1 MIAPDAAEMSTV
13 LASSMPR
20 YPLRMLRPTRPT
32 SARMAQ
38 IRSMFPPLSGQPPD
52 PVDGRVRRLRVR
64 AVVRGVGVHGPARVG
79 GVRVD
84 APGARGGRVQARAH
98 GAARVRGPGELPG
111 PAPGGLGGPV
121 AEDPARGVRDPVRPG
136 ADRADGQVR
145 CLPALGGDER
155 RRTSTY
161 PT

>member
-38 IRSMFPPLSGQPPD
+38 IRSMFHPLSGQPLD

-64 AVVRGVGVHGPARVG
+64 AVVRHGRGTGVIVCPGLADLHQAVG
-79 GVRVD
+79 LD
-84 APGARGGRVQARAH
+84 AAAEDEVARGGA
-98 GAARVRGPGELPG
+98 PLP
-111 PAPGGLGGPV
+111 
-121 AEDPARGVRDPVRPG
+121 
-136 ADRADGQVR
+136 
-145 CLPALGGDER
+145 
-155 RRTSTY
+155 
-161 PT
+161 